1 MLKSVA
7 SGLPAAFPP
16 ELTAGSPGSP
26 LETLI
31 KFSKKS
37 LKARIGLM
45 RDETAKRIDPGS
57 LQPSSGVEKEAGD
70 VAELYEFGPFRLEP
84 AERRL
89 SRNDE
94 AVVLTPRAFDTLV
107 LLVRKSGHLIE
118 KDELIQPFGPTR
130 L

>member
-1 MLKSVA
+1 
-7 SGLPAAFPP
+7 
-16 ELTAGSPGSP
+16 
-26 LETLI
+26 
-31 KFSKKS
+31 
-37 LKARIGLM
+37 M

-57 LQPSSGVEKEAGD
+57 LQPAYGVEKEPGD
-70 VAELYEFGPFRLEP
+70 AAELYEFGPFRLEP